1 VWLAAAGQIFFTLSV
16 GIGVILT
23 YASYLSKGDDVV
35 LSGLTA
41 VSMNEF
47 AEVVLGGCIV
57 IPAAFVFF
65 GPVEIQSIA
74 QQGAFD
80 LGFVT
85 MPLVLGKIPLA
96 AFFSFIWFALLFL
109 AGVTSSVSLAQP
121 SIAFME
127 DEFDITRKKAVG
139 IFAGAAFVLCQPAIF
154 WLGRGVVNELDFWG
168 GTFCLVLFATVEAVL
183 FAWVF
188 GIDKAWEEIHQG
200 ADMRVPAVYKFVI
213 KYVTPLFLLVILG
226 AWFIQEGLP
235 TIGMEKVAAAAVHML
250 FPTTRSSS
258 IISKLPRG

>member
-1 VWLAAAGQIFFTLSV
+1 MRQLRAKRDTWGSRV
-16 GIGVILT
+16 GII
-23 YASYLSKGDDVV
+23 
-35 LSGLTA
+35 
-41 VSMNEF
+41 
-47 AEVVLGGCIV
+47 

-65 GPVEIQSIA
+65 GPMEIKAIA

-85 MPLVLGKIPLA
+85 MPLVLGKIPLS

-127 DEFDITRKKAVG
+127 DEFNITRKKAVG
-139 IFAGAAFVLCQPAIF
+139 IFAAAAFILCQPAIF

-168 GTFCLVLFATVEAVL
+168 GTFCLVLFATVEAIL

-188 GIDKAWEEIHQG
+188 GIDKAWEEIHHG
-200 ADMRVPAVYKFVI
+200 ADMRVPRVYKFII
-213 KYVTPLFLLVILG
+213 KYVTPLFLLIVLG

-235 TIGMEKVAAAAVHML
+235 TIMMEKVAEADKTFVFGTRIGLVVL
-250 FPTTRSSS
+250 FATLAIFVRVAW
-258 IISKLPRG
+258 KKRQRKWERELV